1 MAGTGGVTGA
11 GGMTGRAIAWRP
23 VTWRRMTLRCVAL
36 VTGTAGMLGLPFMLF
51 RCKHRDRHQC
61 QDENRLPQN
70 VATTDKQ
77 THHSLQ
83 IS

>member
-1 MAGTGGVTGA
+1 MAGARSVTGTRGVTL
-11 GGMTGRAIAWRP
+11 GRVAL
-23 VTWRRMTLRCVAL
+23 RRMTLRCVAL
-36 VTGTAGMLGLPFMLF
+36 VTGAAGMLGLPFMLF
-51 RCKHRDRHQC
+51 RSKHRDRHQC